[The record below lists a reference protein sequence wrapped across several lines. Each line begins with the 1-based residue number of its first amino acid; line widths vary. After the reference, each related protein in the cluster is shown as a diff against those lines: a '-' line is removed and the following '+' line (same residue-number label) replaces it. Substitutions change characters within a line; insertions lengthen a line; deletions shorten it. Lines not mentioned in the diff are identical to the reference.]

1 MQVRR
6 ILIPLLTAA
15 VALIAAADTAAFAQ
29 TSKSR
34 RAAPDKKEQE
44 AARPAR
50 PARPDRPQRLAALFE
65 ALRIAPSA
73 QAAQQVESRIE
84 AMFLQSGSDTA
95 DLLVTRARSEMEAKD
110 YDGAL
115 KLLDATI
122 EIAPQFTEA
131 YAQRA
136 TVHYLKKNLYRSLAD
151 LRVVIAR
158 EPRHFG
164 SLAGLGVIFQD
175 IGQHKLALDAF
186 RRAVA
191 LHPHIKGIPEMMK
204 RLEVRVEGREI

>member
-1 MQVRR
+1 MQLRR

-15 VALIAAADTAAFAQ
+15 VALFAAADTAAVAQ

-50 PARPDRPQRLAALFE
+50 PSRPDRTQRLAALFE
-65 ALRIAPSA
+65 ALKIAPSA
-73 QAAQQVESRIE
+73 QAAQQAESRIE

-164 SLAGLGVIFQD
+164 SLAGLGVILQD